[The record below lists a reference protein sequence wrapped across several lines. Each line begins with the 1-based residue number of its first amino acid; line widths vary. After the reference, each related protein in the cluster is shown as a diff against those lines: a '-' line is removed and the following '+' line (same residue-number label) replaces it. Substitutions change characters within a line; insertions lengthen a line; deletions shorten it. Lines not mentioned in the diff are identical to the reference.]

1 MSPSERSARP
11 ISGPERPGDSG
22 MQVQFVT
29 GANGAFF
36 PTLMVLLQSFV
47 EQVGGGMPYVCDYGL
62 APGQREFLRR
72 RGILLERPPAFGPP
86 MNPLREKAILREY
99 FRHSGIEIRDA
110 GAVVW
115 LDGDLTLVGCSRAD
129 FEAVAAEM
137 AVRNAEIA
145 AAPQSTIGAMLD
157 VLRRQGPR
165 AAEPFE
171 RLVAKSP
178 IDTAKP
184 YYSTGIFLC
193 RSASFLARWAEMSS
207 GVPDQPVLDQ
217 NIFNAVVHSGT
228 RSVLPLDIDIWQAQ
242 GDTLDSLRIV
252 PDAHGPSSVRLD
264 GKPIKILHATS
275 PAIRHLLI
283 GPASF
288 VAGDLVLE
296 GAFKLLRPRSL
307 LESQLALL
315 SRFLYEHRTE
325 LLEVGLCRL
334 AETPVAGYSLRIAG
348 QGPG

>member
-1 MSPSERSARP
+1 M
-11 ISGPERPGDSG
+11 SGPERPGDSG
-22 MQVQFVT
+22 MQLQFVT

-47 EQVGGGMPYVCDYGL
+47 ERVGGGMPYVCDYGL
-62 APGQREFLRR
+62 ASGQREFLRR
-72 RGILLERPPAFGPP
+72 RGILLERPPALGPP

-99 FRHSGIEIRDA
+99 FRQSGIEIGDA
-110 GAVVW
+110 GTVVW

-137 AVRNAEIA
+137 AVRNVEIA

-171 RLVAKSP
+171 RLVAESS
-178 IDTAKP
+178 IDMSGP

-193 RSASFLARWAEMSS
+193 RSATFLEHWAEMSS

-242 GDTLDSLRIV
+242 GDALDSLWIV
-252 PDAHGPSSVRLD
+252 PDATRAPSPVLLD
-264 GKPIKILHATS
+264 GKPIKVLHATS

-288 VAGDLVLE
+288 IAGDLVLE

-307 LESQLALL
+307 LDSQLGLL